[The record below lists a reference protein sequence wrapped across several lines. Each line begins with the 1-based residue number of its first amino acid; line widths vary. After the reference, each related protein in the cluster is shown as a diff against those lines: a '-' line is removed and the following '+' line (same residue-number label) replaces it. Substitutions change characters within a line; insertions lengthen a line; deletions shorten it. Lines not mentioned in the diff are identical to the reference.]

1 MRKQKYNKT
10 GSLSYQII
18 TYSRLIFFI
27 FIFVQKFIKLSNYHT
42 YKIWRMWLI
51 LKPMFIKLSNHHISK
66 MTWFIVETS
75 PMFFSYQTCYTLK
88 NTIDCLY
95 IVEQVRLV
103 IKLPFFQNLHLLPH
117 TESLIHNVSKATL
130 SRLVAHLKIFL
141 KLSNYNTFKIKLR
154 NY

>member
-1 MRKQKYNKT
+1 MLPKLQLHHMF
-10 GSLSYQII
+10 SMICLLSYQI
-18 TYSRLIFFI
+18 TTL
-27 FIFVQKFIKLSNYHT
+27 IKLLADNY
-42 YKIWRMWLI
+42 
-51 LKPMFIKLSNHHISK
+51 FNIS
-66 MTWFIVETS
+66 S
-75 PMFFSYQTCYTLK
+75 SFSYQTCYTLK